1 MEDKYLRVDEV
12 ADFLSIGISTVWIK
26 SKNDEDFPKPKK
38 LSERI
43 TVWQKSELIDF
54 VNGKNNADNKN

>member
-54 VNGKNNADNKN
+54 VNGKNNADNQN

>member
-26 SKNDEDFPKPKK
+26 SKNDEDFPKPRK

-43 TVWQKSELIDF
+43 TVWQKSELVDF
-54 VNGKNNADNKN
+54 VNGKTNANDQN